1 MDYIAGALPGLE
13 FWMEVGV
20 AAGLMLVAFIAGTVA
35 HTVLFAVLGRFVDEV
50 STPWSERLVHHARG
64 PSRLILPLLAMS
76 LVAPSLELSPR
87 AVAMVGHVLQLL
99 FIMSIGYLLI
109 RLIRGMSNFVLS
121 RYDTQV
127 QDNLS
132 ARRVHTQVHV
142 LERILY
148 AIVIVATI
156 SFMLMTFEGIRQVGV
171 SILASA
177 GIGGLVLGLAAQQ
190 SLGNLIAGIQIAVTQ
205 PLSLDDVVIVEG
217 EWGVVEEITLTYVVV
232 RIWDERRLMLPITY
246 FIQTPFENWT
256 RTSADLLG
264 TVILYTDYTVP
275 VESIRAEL
283 DRLLKTT
290 DLWDGKVAGVQVTDC
305 RPEVLEVRLLV
316 SASDSG
322 KAWDLR
328 CLLREKMVEFI
339 QEKHPSSLPR
349 VRAELEPTP
358 DTEVR

>member
-35 HTVLFAVLGRFVDEV
+35 HAVLFAVLGRFVDEV
-50 STPWSERLVHHARG
+50 STPWSERLVHYARK

-87 AVAMVGHVLQLL
+87 VVSMVGHVLQLL
-99 FIMSIGYLLI
+99 FIASIGYLLI
-109 RLIRGMSNFVLS
+109 RLIRGMSDFVLS

-156 SFMLMTFEGIRQVGV
+156 SFMLMTFEGLRQVGV

-177 GIGGLVLGLAAQQ
+177 GIGGLALGLAAQQ

-205 PLSLDDVVIVEG
+205 PLTLDDVVIVEG

-264 TVILYTDYTVP
+264 TVLLYTDYTVP
-275 VESIRAEL
+275 VEGVRAEL

-322 KAWDLR
+322 RAWELR
-328 CLLREKMVEFI
+328 CFLREKMVEFI
-339 QEKHPSSLPR
+339 QENHPASLPR
-349 VRAELEPTP
+349 VRAELERGIGA
-358 DTEVR
+358 EA